1 MLTSFY
7 LSHNQDIL
15 PQWHN
20 ISILLYSLTFINAFS
35 LRYTHIGFSISQ
47 KENGKEIIML
57 SAGNGS
63 KIYC

>member
-7 LSHNQDIL
+7 LSYNQDIL
-15 PQWHN
+15 PQWHS
-20 ISILLYSLTFINAFS
+20 ISILLYSITFINVFS
-35 LRYTHIGFSISQ
+35 PSYTHICFSISQ
-47 KENGKEIIML
+47 KENGKEIIMF

>member
-20 ISILLYSLTFINAFS
+20 ISILLYSITFINAFFTE
-35 LRYTHIGFSISQ
+35 LHTYWFQYITKRKWKRNHYAFSW
-47 KENGKEIIML
+47 EW
-57 SAGNGS
+57 
-63 KIYC
+63 